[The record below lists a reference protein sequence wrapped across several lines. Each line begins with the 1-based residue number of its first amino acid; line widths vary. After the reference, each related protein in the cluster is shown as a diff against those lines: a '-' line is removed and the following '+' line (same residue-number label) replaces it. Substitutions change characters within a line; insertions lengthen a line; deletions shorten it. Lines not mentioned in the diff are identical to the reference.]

1 MMLNEFPPHL
11 AAKGGTESSNNSR
24 KIIALSPVRK
34 DNNKSKY
41 PAEHDRRQVNKQ
53 HPPQMNSRT
62 SNCNNK
68 PYQNNNYYCG
78 SVDMNRTISLSKRR
92 MLQHSQA
99 VVAVPQIKI
108 VIDDTEQKRA
118 SRCSGCVS
126 NRRQCISRPSTDQRQ
141 VEVVSS
147 PSLLTPSSPPAS
159 FWGFGFGNGDHN
171 GGTPTSEDDSSY
183 VVDFELDEVI
193 PDEEVDDDN
202 SETGDNPRYRH
213 QLMLRYG
220 SLMDEDEEEEEEEDE
235 AGNDNGHP
243 NRSACKLSDKNR
255 ADRLARPR
263 MSLLGKPLNYNRGSR
278 RDARY
283 RRLQSRVYN
292 FLERPRGVKAI
303 LYHVLVFFM
312 VFTCLALS
320 VFSTIQEYELQAI
333 AILFVMEIVVV
344 VWFSIE
350 FFLRLWSS
358 GCRSRYQ
365 GAVGRLKF
373 LKRPFCIIDVV
384 TIVASIAILVM
395 RSSGQ
400 VFAASALR
408 GLRFFQILR
417 MVRMDRRGGT
427 WKLLGSVVYA
437 HRQELITTL
446 YIGFLGLIFASFLVY
461 LMEKDVE
468 GTKFNNFAQALWWG
482 VITLCT
488 VGYGDM
494 VPDTWQGKIIASFCA
509 LLGIS
514 FFALPAGILGS
525 GFALKVQQQQRQ
537 KHMIRRRQPA
547 ATLIQSLWRCYA
559 ADEHSLSEATWKIHQ
574 VPLPSPPP
582 SFRGQKIYLLAKR
595 CPSATERSKLEAAE
609 KLAASSAA
617 ARASSSFKHNAS
629 FVARLPTIRRHKS
642 QSLHSPGNAKPS
654 SGSTGG
660 GGSGRAGR
668 CPRVTDINASSE
680 NLVTNNGRPMNP
692 SLSEDSVA
700 ETALSKKNSD
710 AGLEMASMS
719 SIPGTTTAG
728 NDLVPGRGFRSTASL
743 CQSAS
748 RRSSFVANIFASSS
762 QQRRDSTNESSALV
776 GHLGSGSA
784 AAANNEDEEPRCV
797 QLTNQHKGAI
807 RFIRKM
813 KYFVARRKF
822 KEALKPYDVKDVME
836 QYAAGHVD
844 LLGRVKNVQTRLD
857 QILGKQGS
865 KSKDVYASKISLAS
879 RVVKIERQVDDIE
892 TKVDTFIELYMQDRK
907 RLLSLPLHPD
917 TSHSNNPNL
926 PSLPPKGGG
935 AAAVITSVTSSSSG
949 SLKPK
954 PILIDK
960 QFSEPNSPIAKTFEE
975 PIQQK
980 RPPMQ
985 RGYSDLGHRIK
996 KRVTLSSIPPQY
1008 VGNSPGQVN
1017 DRGDV
1022 VIVVPNLDPDQMEPV
1037 GIEELASVCI
1047 DTEIE
1052 IEPGSPKTITESS
1065 IIMMDEEDDD
1075 EDEEEDIEEEEL
1087 DIGGEID
1094 PDSPPWDMYGDL
1106 DVDDQDESTENT
1118 ALLRT
1123 AAKTEIIV
1131 TPISPVSSAYEL
1143 HRLDS
1148 SEDYKRSRLGI
1159 ASTSSCPTTNGGS
1172 NTNNNDADGRQLVIP
1187 STAASGTTTGTTMD
1201 SLKPEM
1207 TPQRLQRLSSEDI

>member
-1 MMLNEFPPHL
+1 M
-11 AAKGGTESSNNSR
+11 ASR
-24 KIIALSPVRK
+24 KTSTVSDSGTIFAGGRMHHRDPPPTTAGVLQRRRDSAASG
-34 DNNKSKY
+34 NCSN
-41 PAEHDRRQVNKQ
+41 EHNQNSNDHRRGRQEP
-53 HPPQMNSRT
+53 HF
-62 SNCNNK
+62 
-68 PYQNNNYYCG
+68 
-78 SVDMNRTISLSKRR
+78 
-92 MLQHSQA
+92 
-99 VVAVPQIKI
+99 PQIKI
-108 VIDDTEQKRA
+108 VIDEPERPALKGGTGEDAALALHTLRRHSARRHGTTTKGLSRSAQTKPTTGSAAFLTIYDGRA
-118 SRCSGCVS
+118 SGVSCGSGYFPD
-126 NRRQCISRPSTDQRQ
+126 SREDLRSYVADY
-141 VEVVSS
+141 
-147 PSLLTPSSPPAS
+147 
-159 FWGFGFGNGDHN
+159 GD
-171 GGTPTSEDDSSY
+171 EDDDDYGIDTDGRYRLQRRRVSRGSRNEY
-183 VVDFELDEVI
+183 DG
-193 PDEEVDDDN
+193 EEV
-202 SETGDNPRYRH
+202 E
-213 QLMLRYG
+213 
-220 SLMDEDEEEEEEEDE
+220 EDEEEDEMEQDIDGEDDEEEDDE
-235 AGNDNGHP
+235 DEDNGRDYH
-243 NRSACKLSDKNR
+243 SACKLSDKNR

-292 FLERPRGVKAI
+292 FLERPRGFKAI
-303 LYHVLVFFM
+303 FYHVCVFLM

-320 VFSTIQEYELQAI
+320 VFSTIQEYEDQAI
-333 AILFVMEIVVV
+333 AILFVMEIIVVI
-344 VWFSIE
+344 WFSIE

-373 LKRPFCIIDVV
+373 LKRPFCIIDIV
-384 TIVASIAILVM
+384 TIAASIVVLVM
-395 RSSGQ
+395 GTSGQ
-400 VFAASALR
+400 VFATSALR

-461 LMEKDVE
+461 LMEKDVR
-468 GTKFNNFAQALWWG
+468 GTKFSNFAQALWWG

-494 VPDTWQGKIIASFCA
+494 VPETWQGKIIASFCA

-559 ADEHSLSEATWKIHQ
+559 ADEHSMSEATWKIHQ

-582 SFRGQKIYLLAKR
+582 SFRGQKIYLLARR
-595 CPSATERSKLEAAE
+595 CPSATER
-609 KLAASSAA
+609 
-617 ARASSSFKHNAS
+617 RASSSFKHNAS

-642 QSLHSPGNAKPS
+642 QSLHSPGNPKPPS
-654 SGSTGG
+654 
-660 GGSGRAGR
+660 GGSGRTGR

-680 NLVTNNGRPMNP
+680 NLEVTNNGRPMNP

-710 AGLEMASMS
+710 AGDEIAPQPLDRADRQEQPHRYRIVRFRTPFEA
-719 SIPGTTTAG
+719 
-728 NDLVPGRGFRSTASL
+728 LFRGRSASTA
-743 CQSAS
+743 
-748 RRSSFVANIFASSS
+748 I
-762 QQRRDSTNESSALV
+762 
-776 GHLGSGSA
+776 A
-784 AAANNEDEEPRCV
+784 AAAAATVAASGSSHLPDEDEEPRCV

-892 TKVDTFIELYMQDRK
+892 TKVDSFIDLYMQDRM

-935 AAAVITSVTSSSSG
+935 ASAVITSVTTSSSG

-954 PILIDK
+954 PILVDK

-975 PIQQK
+975 QPLQQK

-985 RGYSDLGHRIK
+985 RGFSDLGHRIK

-1008 VGNSPGQVN
+1008 VGNSTGQPS

-1022 VIVVPNLDPDQMEPV
+1022 VIVVPNIDAEHLEPV

-1065 IIMMDEEDDD
+1065 IIMMDEEDDE
-1075 EDEEEDIEEEEL
+1075 EDEEEDIEEEDL
-1087 DIGGEID
+1087 DIGAEID
-1094 PDSPPWDMYGDL
+1094 PDSPPWDVYGDM
-1106 DVDDQDESTENT
+1106 DVEDQDDTTENT

-1131 TPISPVSSAYEL
+1131 TPISPVSSAFEL
-1143 HRLDS
+1143 NRMDS
-1148 SEDYKRSRLGI
+1148 EEYRRSKQV
-1159 ASTSSCPTTNGGS
+1159 AA
-1172 NTNNNDADGRQLVIP
+1172 NNNEGEQHQQQQQQQQQMLAITGP
-1187 STAASGTTTGTTMD
+1187 SGAMD
-1201 SLKPEM
+1201 SLKPERASNGSDD
-1207 TPQRLQRLSSEDI
+1207 T

>member
-1 MMLNEFPPHL
+1 MYIN
-11 AAKGGTESSNNSR
+11 
-24 KIIALSPVRK
+24 
-34 DNNKSKY
+34 
-41 PAEHDRRQVNKQ
+41 
-53 HPPQMNSRT
+53 
-62 SNCNNK
+62 
-68 PYQNNNYYCG
+68 
-78 SVDMNRTISLSKRR
+78 
-92 MLQHSQA
+92 
-99 VVAVPQIKI
+99 
-108 VIDDTEQKRA
+108 
-118 SRCSGCVS
+118 
-126 NRRQCISRPSTDQRQ
+126 
-141 VEVVSS
+141 
-147 PSLLTPSSPPAS
+147 
-159 FWGFGFGNGDHN
+159 
-171 GGTPTSEDDSSY
+171 
-183 VVDFELDEVI
+183 
-193 PDEEVDDDN
+193 
-202 SETGDNPRYRH
+202 
-213 QLMLRYG
+213 
-220 SLMDEDEEEEEEEDE
+220 
-235 AGNDNGHP
+235 
-243 NRSACKLSDKNR
+243 SACKLSDKNR

-292 FLERPRGVKAI
+292 FLERPRGIKAI

-384 TIVASIAILVM
+384 TIIASIAILVM

-468 GTKFNNFAQALWWG
+468 GTKFSNFAQALWWG

-582 SFRGQKIYLLAKR
+582 S
-595 CPSATERSKLEAAE
+595 SKLEAAE

-642 QSLHSPGNAKPS
+642 QSLHSPGNAKPP
-654 SGSTGG
+654 SGSGTGG
-660 GGSGRAGR
+660 GGSGRSGR

-680 NLVTNNGRPMNP
+680 NLEVTNNGRPMNP

-710 AGLEMASMS
+710 AGLEMESMT
-719 SIPGTTTAG
+719 SITGTATG
-728 NDLVPGRGFRSTASL
+728 NDLVPGRGFLSTASL
-743 CQSAS
+743 YQSTS
-748 RRSSFVANIFASSS
+748 RRSSFVSGIFSSGS
-762 QQRRDSTNESSALV
+762 QRRGSTNENSALV
-776 GHLGSGSA
+776 GHLGSGA
-784 AAANNEDEEPRCV
+784 APNSNVFLSDYSNSNNSVNSNVPTMLRFGGATALPVLLCGQLRNELRTNQQTNKQFSFFTQPTTDSLNYHLISTRNEDEEPRCV

-960 QFSEPNSPIAKTFEE
+960 QFSEPNSPIAKNFEE

-1008 VGNSPGQVN
+1008 VGNSAGQVN

-1022 VIVVPNLDPDQMEPV
+1022 VIVVPNIDSDQLDPV

-1065 IIMMDEEDDD
+1065 IIMMDEEDDED
-1075 EDEEEDIEEEEL
+1075 DDDDDEEEDIEEEEL

-1143 HRLDS
+1143 HRLDN
-1148 SEDYKRSRLGI
+1148 EDFKRPRLGVTGI
-1159 ASTSSCPTTNGGS
+1159 STGTNGGP
-1172 NTNNNDADGRQLVIP
+1172 NANNNDGESRLHITAGS
-1187 STAASGTTTGTTMD
+1187 STSTGGTTMD

>member
-1 MMLNEFPPHL
+1 MTLDKVLQPRRRAPPPLSLVSLGNGAKSESLKITIRPGADESPRNGNNENKLPRSLKPQPSPS
-11 AAKGGTESSNNSR
+11 GGGASN
-24 KIIALSPVRK
+24 
-34 DNNKSKY
+34 
-41 PAEHDRRQVNKQ
+41 
-53 HPPQMNSRT
+53 
-62 SNCNNK
+62 NCNNK
-68 PYQNNNYYCG
+68 PNQNNNYRHAAASG
-78 SVDMNRTISLSKRR
+78 GEGRLSDVGTA
-92 MLQHSQA
+92 SAA
-99 VVAVPQIKI
+99 VGMEAVPQIKI
-108 VIDDTEQKRA
+108 VIDDTELDRRRA
-118 SRCSGCVS
+118 DNSNSG
-126 NRRQCISRPSTDQRQ
+126 QRMAAKETGSGGTG
-141 VEVVSS
+141 EVVSS

-159 FWGFGFGNGDHN
+159 FWGFGFGNGDPAGN
-171 GGTPTSEDDSSY
+171 EDSEDEVGFAVEY
-183 VVDFELDEVI
+183 ELDEMI
-193 PDEEVDDDN
+193 GSTNDDDVY
-202 SETGDNPRYRH
+202 SVLDGDHHHHHHLQRQH
-213 QLMLRYG
+213 HHHHHHLHLQEDELDDDDD
-220 SLMDEDEEEEEEEDE
+220 DEDD
-235 AGNDNGHP
+235 DDY
-243 NRSACKLSDKNR
+243 RSACKLSDKNR

-292 FLERPRGVKAI
+292 FLERPRGFRAI
-303 LYHVLVFFM
+303 FYHVLVFFM

-320 VFSTIQEYELQAI
+320 VFSTIQEYEDQAI
-333 AILFVMEIVVV
+333 AILFVMEIIVVI
-344 VWFSIE
+344 WFSIE

-373 LKRPFCIIDVV
+373 LKRPFCIIDIV
-384 TIVASIAILVM
+384 TIIASIVVLVM
-395 RSSGQ
+395 GTSGQ
-400 VFAASALR
+400 VFATSALR

-461 LMEKDVE
+461 LMEKDVKE
-468 GTKFNNFAQALWWG
+468 TKFNNFAQALWWG

-494 VPDTWQGKIIASFCA
+494 VPETWQGKIIASFCA

-595 CPSATERSKLEAAE
+595 CPSATER
-609 KLAASSAA
+609 
-617 ARASSSFKHNAS
+617 RASSSFKHNAS

-642 QSLHSPGNAKPS
+642 QSLHSPGNAKPPG
-654 SGSTGG
+654 SGSGTSG
-660 GGSGRAGR
+660 GGSTRAGR

-680 NLVTNNGRPMNP
+680 NLEVTNNGRPMNP

-710 AGLEMASMS
+710 
-719 SIPGTTTAG
+719 
-728 NDLVPGRGFRSTASL
+728 D
-743 CQSAS
+743 
-748 RRSSFVANIFASSS
+748 
-762 QQRRDSTNESSALV
+762 
-776 GHLGSGSA
+776 
-784 AAANNEDEEPRCV
+784 EDEEPRCV

-807 RFIRKM
+807 RFIRKL
-813 KYFVARRKF
+813 KYFVARKKF
-822 KEALKPYDVKDVME
+822 REAQKPYDVKDVME
-836 QYAAGHVD
+836 QYTSGHAD
-844 LLGRVKNVQTRLD
+844 LLNRVRNLQFRLD

-1008 VGNSPGQVN
+1008 VGNSSGQSN

-1022 VIVVPNLDPDQMEPV
+1022 VIVVPNIDSDQLEPV
-1037 GIEELASVCI
+1037 GIEDLASVCI

-1065 IIMMDEEDDD
+1065 IIMMDEEDDED
-1075 EDEEEDIEEEEL
+1075 DEEEDIEEEEL

-1094 PDSPPWDMYGDL
+1094 SPPWDMYGDL
-1106 DVDDQDESTENT
+1106 DVEDQDETTENT

-1143 HRLDS
+1143 NRMDS
-1148 SEDYKRSRLGI
+1148 DDYKRSRLG
-1159 ASTSSCPTTNGGS
+1159 AGSTANTNGQATTPNNNGSGDRQQQLTAGTSSGGGS
-1172 NTNNNDADGRQLVIP
+1172 
-1187 STAASGTTTGTTMD
+1187 STMD

-1207 TPQRLQRLSSEDI
+1207 TPQQQPHRSLASEDI

>member
-1 MMLNEFPPHL
+1 
-11 AAKGGTESSNNSR
+11 
-24 KIIALSPVRK
+24 
-34 DNNKSKY
+34 
-41 PAEHDRRQVNKQ
+41 
-53 HPPQMNSRT
+53 
-62 SNCNNK
+62 
-68 PYQNNNYYCG
+68 
-78 SVDMNRTISLSKRR
+78 
-92 MLQHSQA
+92 
-99 VVAVPQIKI
+99 
-108 VIDDTEQKRA
+108 
-118 SRCSGCVS
+118 
-126 NRRQCISRPSTDQRQ
+126 
-141 VEVVSS
+141 
-147 PSLLTPSSPPAS
+147 
-159 FWGFGFGNGDHN
+159 
-171 GGTPTSEDDSSY
+171 
-183 VVDFELDEVI
+183 
-193 PDEEVDDDN
+193 
-202 SETGDNPRYRH
+202 
-213 QLMLRYG
+213 
-220 SLMDEDEEEEEEEDE
+220 
-235 AGNDNGHP
+235 
-243 NRSACKLSDKNR
+243 
-255 ADRLARPR
+255 

-292 FLERPRGVKAI
+292 FLERPRGYKAI
-303 LYHVLVFFM
+303 SYHVLVFIM

-320 VFSTIQEYELQAI
+320 VFSTIAEYEEQAT
-333 AILFVMEIVVV
+333 AILFVMEIIVVI
-344 VWFSIE
+344 WFGVE

-373 LKRPFCIIDVV
+373 LKRPFCVIDIV
-384 TIVASIAILVM
+384 TIAASIVVLVM
-395 RSSGQ
+395 GSSGQ
-400 VFAASALR
+400 VFATSALR

-468 GTKFNNFAQALWWG
+468 KTKFNNFAQALWWG

-494 VPDTWQGKIIASFCA
+494 VPETWQGKIIASFCA

-582 SFRGQKIYLLAKR
+582 S
-595 CPSATERSKLEAAE
+595 
-609 KLAASSAA
+609 
-617 ARASSSFKHNAS
+617 RASSSFKHNAS

-642 QSLHSPGNAKPS
+642 QSLHSPGNAKPP
-654 SGSTGG
+654 SGSGG
-660 GGSGRAGR
+660 GGPGPTGSGGRSGR

-680 NLVTNNGRPMNP
+680 NL
-692 SLSEDSVA
+692 D
-700 ETALSKKNSD
+700 
-710 AGLEMASMS
+710 
-719 SIPGTTTAG
+719 
-728 NDLVPGRGFRSTASL
+728 
-743 CQSAS
+743 
-748 RRSSFVANIFASSS
+748 
-762 QQRRDSTNESSALV
+762 
-776 GHLGSGSA
+776 
-784 AAANNEDEEPRCV
+784 EDEEPRCV
-797 QLTNQHKGAI
+797 ALTNQHKGAI

-879 RVVKIERQVDDIE
+879 RVVKVERQVDDIE
-892 TKVDTFIELYMQDRK
+892 TKLDTFIELYMQDRK
-907 RLLSLPLHPD
+907 RLLSLPLHAD
-917 TSHSNNPNL
+917 ASHSNNPNL

-935 AAAVITSVTSSSSG
+935 ASAVITSVTSSSSG

-975 PIQQK
+975 PIQQQQQQK

-1008 VGNSPGQVN
+1008 VGNSTGQTN

-1022 VIVVPNLDPDQMEPV
+1022 VIVVPNIDPDQLDPV
-1037 GIEELASVCI
+1037 GCIEDLTSVCI

-1065 IIMMDEEDDD
+1065 IIMMDEEDEEEDDDDDDD
-1075 EDEEEDIEEEEL
+1075 EDDDDDDEEEDIEEEDL
-1087 DIGGEID
+1087 DIGAEID
-1094 PDSPPWDMYGDL
+1094 PDSPPWDLYGEL
-1106 DVDDQDESTENT
+1106 DNEDQDETTENT
-1118 ALLRT
+1118 ALLQA

-1143 HRLDS
+1143 NRMDS
-1148 SEDYKRSRLGI
+1148 DEYRRSRLGVPGGSGLP
-1159 ASTSSCPTTNGGS
+1159 ALMPPTSSTITTTNGNGS
-1172 NTNNNDADGRQLVIP
+1172 HEVGHHGSSSSSSSSPATASMLMA
-1187 STAASGTTTGTTMD
+1187 STAMD
-1201 SLKPEM
+1201 SLKPEL
-1207 TPQRLQRLSSEDI
+1207 TPSQQQQQQQHGRIASEDI

>member
-1 MMLNEFPPHL
+1 MENVHESETEEHDHQL
-11 AAKGGTESSNNSR
+11 AHSESTATARVQTSVQVGKAKSNSNHGVR
-24 KIIALSPVRK
+24 VLSP
-34 DNNKSKY
+34 S
-41 PAEHDRRQVNKQ
+41 PA
-53 HPPQMNSRT
+53 
-62 SNCNNK
+62 
-68 PYQNNNYYCG
+68 
-78 SVDMNRTISLSKRR
+78 
-92 MLQHSQA
+92 
-99 VVAVPQIKI
+99 
-108 VIDDTEQKRA
+108 
-118 SRCSGCVS
+118 
-126 NRRQCISRPSTDQRQ
+126 
-141 VEVVSS
+141 SS
-147 PSLLTPSSPPAS
+147 PTFSRVQPSPSPSSPGRFSLSTPAVA
-159 FWGFGFGNGDHN
+159 GR
-171 GGTPTSEDDSSY
+171 DSTDSIPEEHDQQQQNNQQEL
-183 VVDFELDEVI
+183 VPIRKHANNSSANSNNTRKPKVDFVRFDSTEI
-193 PDEEVDDDN
+193 
-202 SETGDNPRYRH
+202 H
-213 QLMLRYG
+213 F
-220 SLMDEDEEEEEEEDE
+220 
-235 AGNDNGHP
+235 NDNEEM
-243 NRSACKLSDKNR
+243 RTKISDEIKSACKLSDKNR

-292 FLERPRGVKAI
+292 FLERPRGIKAI

-384 TIVASIAILVM
+384 TIIASIAILVM

-468 GTKFNNFAQALWWG
+468 GTKFSNFAQALWWG

-642 QSLHSPGNAKPS
+642 QSLHSPGNAKPP
-654 SGSTGG
+654 SGSGTGG
-660 GGSGRAGR
+660 GGSGRSGR

-680 NLVTNNGRPMNP
+680 NLEVTNNGRPMNP

-710 AGLEMASMS
+710 AGLEMESMT
-719 SIPGTTTAG
+719 SITGTATG
-728 NDLVPGRGFRSTASL
+728 NDLVPGRGFLSTASL
-743 CQSAS
+743 YQSTS
-748 RRSSFVANIFASSS
+748 RRSSFVSGIFSSGS
-762 QQRRDSTNESSALV
+762 QRRGSTNENSALV
-776 GHLGSGSA
+776 GHLGSGA
-784 AAANNEDEEPRCV
+784 APNNEDEEPRCV

-807 RFIRKM
+807 RFIRKLT
-813 KYFVARRKF
+813 YFVARRKF
-822 KEALKPYDVKDVME
+822 REAQKPYDVKDVME
-836 QYAAGHVD
+836 QYTSGHAD
-844 LLGRVKNVQTRLD
+844 LLNRVRNLQFRLD

-960 QFSEPNSPIAKTFEE
+960 QFSEPNSPIAKNFEE

-1008 VGNSPGQVN
+1008 VGNSAGQVN

-1022 VIVVPNLDPDQMEPV
+1022 VIVVPNIDSDQLDPV

-1065 IIMMDEEDDD
+1065 IIMMDEEDDED
-1075 EDEEEDIEEEEL
+1075 DDDDDEEEDIEEEEL

-1143 HRLDS
+1143 HRLDN
-1148 SEDYKRSRLGI
+1148 EDFKRPRLGVTGI
-1159 ASTSSCPTTNGGS
+1159 STGTNGGP
-1172 NTNNNDADGRQLVIP
+1172 NANNNDGESRLHITAGS
-1187 STAASGTTTGTTMD
+1187 STSTGGTTMD

>member
-1 MMLNEFPPHL
+1 MENVYTAELADESYDTSAAIESDVPPPSIC
-11 AAKGGTESSNNSR
+11 KSVGIRMPNRSNSTHSIR
-24 KIIALSPVRK
+24 ILSPSPVASPTPIARIRRLPPAPPSPTALSLTEMAV
-34 DNNKSKY
+34 S
-41 PAEHDRRQVNKQ
+41 
-53 HPPQMNSRT
+53 
-62 SNCNNK
+62 
-68 PYQNNNYYCG
+68 
-78 SVDMNRTISLSKRR
+78 TISIPTMEPS
-92 MLQHSQA
+92 
-99 VVAVPQIKI
+99 
-108 VIDDTEQKRA
+108 EQ
-118 SRCSGCVS
+118 
-126 NRRQCISRPSTDQRQ
+126 QRHHNDNQ
-141 VEVVSS
+141 LHHQLHEE
-147 PSLLTPSSPPAS
+147 LPPAS
-159 FWGFGFGNGDHN
+159 QKQQGN
-171 GGTPTSEDDSSY
+171 SSNSTA
-183 VVDFELDEVI
+183 VAASIATTRKAKVDFVRFDSTEIHYTDHDEVRTKI
-193 PDEEVDDDN
+193 SDEIK
-202 SETGDNPRYRH
+202 
-213 QLMLRYG
+213 
-220 SLMDEDEEEEEEEDE
+220 
-235 AGNDNGHP
+235 
-243 NRSACKLSDKNR
+243 SACKLSDKNR

-292 FLERPRGVKAI
+292 FLERPRGFRAI
-303 LYHVLVFFM
+303 FYHVLVFFM

-320 VFSTIQEYELQAI
+320 VFSTIQEYEEQAI
-333 AILFVMEIVVV
+333 AILFVMEIIVVI
-344 VWFSIE
+344 WFSIE

-373 LKRPFCIIDVV
+373 LKRPFCIIDIV
-384 TIVASIAILVM
+384 TIIASIVVLVM
-395 RSSGQ
+395 GTSGQ
-400 VFAASALR
+400 VFATSALR

-461 LMEKDVE
+461 LMEKDVKE
-468 GTKFNNFAQALWWG
+468 TKFNNFAQALWWG

-494 VPDTWQGKIIASFCA
+494 VPETWQGKIIASFCA

-582 SFRGQKIYLLAKR
+582 SSDYWDLLLE
-595 CPSATERSKLEAAE
+595 SLNIHRSKLEAAE
-609 KLAASSAA
+609 KLAAVSAA
-617 ARASSSFKHNAS
+617 ANGLSQISLIRRASSSFKHNAS

-642 QSLHSPGNAKPS
+642 QSLHSPGNAKPPGS
-654 SGSTGG
+654 SGGAGTGG
-660 GGSGRAGR
+660 GGSARTGR

-680 NLVTNNGRPMNP
+680 NLEVTNNGRPMNP

-710 AGLEMASMS
+710 GTKRIQPRHSVKLRQGDKINDDEM
-719 SIPGTTTAG
+719 IP
-728 NDLVPGRGFRSTASL
+728 LSSL
-743 CQSAS
+743 CRNDEENDGES
-748 RRSSFVANIFASSS
+748 RHPALNIATKDSND
-762 QQRRDSTNESSALV
+762 RRYRIVRFKIPFESMFKQIATTPPN
-776 GHLGSGSA
+776 A
-784 AAANNEDEEPRCV
+784 QDEDEEPRCV

-1008 VGNSPGQVN
+1008 VGNSTGQTH

-1022 VIVVPNLDPDQMEPV
+1022 VIVVPNIDSDQLEPV
-1037 GIEELASVCI
+1037 GIEDLASVCI

-1052 IEPGSPKTITESS
+1052 MEPGSPKTITESS
-1065 IIMMDEEDDD
+1065 IIMMDEEDDVD
-1075 EDEEEDIEEEEL
+1075 DDDDEEEDIEEEEL
-1087 DIGGEID
+1087 DIVGEI
-1094 PDSPPWDMYGDL
+1094 DSPPWDMYGDL
-1106 DVDDQDESTENT
+1106 DVEDQDETTENT
-1118 ALLRT
+1118 ALLRA

-1143 HRLDS
+1143 NRMDS
-1148 SEDYKRSRLGI
+1148 DEYKRSRLGAMSSGSTANTNGQTTTQNNNGSVDRQQI
-1159 ASTSSCPTTNGGS
+1159 TAGSSTS
-1172 NTNNNDADGRQLVIP
+1172 A
-1187 STAASGTTTGTTMD
+1187 GTTMD
-1201 SLKPEM
+1201 SLKPDM
-1207 TPQRLQRLSSEDI
+1207 TPQQQQQRSLASEDI

>member
-1 MMLNEFPPHL
+1 
-11 AAKGGTESSNNSR
+11 
-24 KIIALSPVRK
+24 
-34 DNNKSKY
+34 
-41 PAEHDRRQVNKQ
+41 
-53 HPPQMNSRT
+53 
-62 SNCNNK
+62 
-68 PYQNNNYYCG
+68 
-78 SVDMNRTISLSKRR
+78 
-92 MLQHSQA
+92 
-99 VVAVPQIKI
+99 
-108 VIDDTEQKRA
+108 
-118 SRCSGCVS
+118 
-126 NRRQCISRPSTDQRQ
+126 
-141 VEVVSS
+141 
-147 PSLLTPSSPPAS
+147 
-159 FWGFGFGNGDHN
+159 
-171 GGTPTSEDDSSY
+171 
-183 VVDFELDEVI
+183 
-193 PDEEVDDDN
+193 
-202 SETGDNPRYRH
+202 
-213 QLMLRYG
+213 
-220 SLMDEDEEEEEEEDE
+220 
-235 AGNDNGHP
+235 
-243 NRSACKLSDKNR
+243 
-255 ADRLARPR
+255 

-582 SFRGQKIYLLAKR
+582 S
-595 CPSATERSKLEAAE
+595 
-609 KLAASSAA
+609 
-617 ARASSSFKHNAS
+617 RASSSFKHNAS

-654 SGSTGG
+654 SGSGGG
-660 GGSGRAGR
+660 GGSGRTGR

-680 NLVTNNGRPMNP
+680 NLALNI
-692 SLSEDSVA
+692 
-700 ETALSKKNSD
+700 ETTESSD
-710 AGLEMASMS
+710 RRYRIVRLKVPFE
-719 SIPGTTTAG
+719 SI
-728 NDLVPGRGFRSTASL
+728 FK
-743 CQSAS
+743 
-748 RRSSFVANIFASSS
+748 
-762 QQRRDSTNESSALV
+762 QRRP
-776 GHLGSGSA
+776 SGMQD
-784 AAANNEDEEPRCV
+784 EDEEPRCV

-1008 VGNSPGQVN
+1008 VGNSSGQTN

-1022 VIVVPNLDPDQMEPV
+1022 VIVVPNLDSDQLEPV
-1037 GIEELASVCI
+1037 GIEDLASVCI

-1075 EDEEEDIEEEEL
+1075 DDEEEDIEEEEL

-1106 DVDDQDESTENT
+1106 DADDQEDTTENT

-1143 HRLDS
+1143 NRMDS
-1148 SEDYKRSRLGI
+1148 EEYKRSRLGI
-1159 ASTSSCPTTNGGS
+1159 AGTSSCTTSNGTAS
-1172 NTNNNDADGRQLVIP
+1172 NANNNDGDSRQLP
-1187 STAASGTTTGTTMD
+1187 AATGTTTGTTMD